1 MPSRSA
7 IKAGEAYVRVF
18 LDKTDT
24 ERGLKQLQASLN
36 KFART
41 TKAVG
46 LSLSAIGGAAL
57 FGFSRAV
64 RAANEIELTG
74 RRLNAVFK
82 EGADDAREFAKVLA
96 KEIGASRF
104 EIERSLTTF
113 QAFATGV
120 GFAGKQSTKLAQD
133 LTILSRDFAAF
144 QGLDE
149 GESLQRFISAL
160 SGSPEVLDRFGIN
173 LKAAAIDAQFAAKG
187 IDETT
192 ESASEFQK
200 VLARYDIIL
209 KTLQEQGAVGK
220 ARQELDK
227 FNGRFQQA
235 KAAALDFLV
244 AVGEPL
250 LAALKP
256 VIIAFTTITKALTL
270 FAETFPLVSVAAG
283 GLAVAVTALGG
294 ALLLVS
300 AVAAVLSF
308 TLSGLKKAAKLAGYE
323 LDDLRLKAKG
333 LYQTSRI
340 LNESLIK
347 TAIATRFGSKGA
359 AKYAL
364 VAGKLAT
371 GFGYVVAAVKAIL
384 SPVGLVI
391 VAVGALLTVLGLL
404 VRRLAQIAG
413 FFIGNLVRPIVDF
426 FKGIVASI
434 KRFASTLAEAFKAG
448 AKSFEPLQNALQTLS
463 DIWKPI
469 VRDFKLG
476 LKEVA
481 EFISPLTDFLGLTG
495 KTKIEIA
502 AEGSTGPQ
510 LTPEEAA
517 AEQEELARKR
527 KELTERI
534 RDLEIAGIKDTTAR
548 ALAEIEERYRREIAL
563 AEGNEEQIALLR
575 KAKAQEEFN
584 LRNSLVDAYYK
595 RLQSLDDQIARE
607 EAQSIKNEF
616 ARRRQEAEL
625 LLDQGLKAAGDIE
638 SEKEKQYELYQKRL
652 TNIELDRL
660 RAVSDFEESLDRD
673 IEDAKA
679 AGIKTR
685 LELELDAIKR
695 KYDEEVKEAVRL
707 GTTLEK
713 VAEAKREREERA
725 FRKEEERRRKEQER
739 LDTERLDA
747 NEALER
753 EIERLDVDLGEGT
766 DLEKAIEKLELD
778 RLDALLD
785 SKADPEKVNEAFDK
799 RIELLKQQDAARKLD
814 DSRNVF
820 GTFSAQQL
828 GAQLRGGA
836 VDRNREEELLIKQ
849 LFEAER
855 TNRTLEE
862 IRKGQGATA

>member
-1 MPSRSA
+1 MPSASA
-7 IKAGEAYVRVF
+7 IKAGEAFIRIF
-18 LDKTDT
+18 LDKADT

-270 FAETFPLVSVAAG
+270 LATTFPILSVAVGFAV
-283 GLAVAVTALGG
+283 VAVTALGAGLIVLSVLSASAAFLLG
-294 ALLLVS
+294 AL
-300 AVAAVLSF
+300 
-308 TLSGLKKAAKLAGYE
+308 GKAAKKAG
-323 LDDLRLKAKG
+323 LDLKDLRGSMRSLI
-333 LYQTSRI
+333 QTSRV
-340 LNESLIK
+340 LNESL
-347 TAIATRFGSKGA
+347 ATTVVSNLAGQKA
-359 AKYAL
+359 AVLFAAA
-364 VAGKLAT
+364 AGKLASAF
-371 GFGYVVAAVKAIL
+371 GFIIAAVKLIV
-384 SPVGLVI
+384 SPIGLVAAGI
-391 VAVGALLTVLGLL
+391 AVVIGLLALLI
-404 VRRLAQIAG
+404 RRIIQIGAI
-413 FFIGNLVRPIVDF
+413 FVSNLIRPVVDF
-426 FKGIVASI
+426 FKSIIAPI
-434 KRFASTLAEAFKAG
+434 KRFAVAIGNAAAFAVKT
-448 AKSFEPLQNALQTLS
+448 FEPLQSALESIGDLFTAY
-463 DIWKPI
+463 
-469 VRDFKLG
+469 VRDFKEG
-476 LKEVA
+476 VNEVLDV
-481 EFISPLTDFLGLTG
+481 IKPITDFLGLTG

-607 EAQSIKNEF
+607 KAQGIENEF
-616 ARRRQEAEL
+616 ARQRREAEL
-625 LLDQGLKAAGDIE
+625 SRDIALRAENVTLSEREKIAELFAAKLKNIEENRLKAVAE
-638 SEKEKQYELYQKRL
+638 
-652 TNIELDRL
+652 
-660 RAVSDFEESLDRD
+660 FEESLLQG
-673 IEDAKA
+673 IEDERA

-695 KYDEEVKEAVRL
+695 KYEEERK
-707 GTTLEK
+707 
-713 VAEAKREREERA
+713 EAKRLGADLGKVDELRREREDRA
-725 FRKEEERRRKEQER
+725 FRDEAERRRKEQER

-753 EIERLDVDLGEGT
+753 EIERLDIDLGEGT

-836 VDRNREEELLIKQ
+836 VDRNREEELLVKQ